1 MNPDNR
7 TPEETR
13 MSEARKPVGGDEVV
27 LRLTRKEAQYLLD
40 LAEFDFEET
49 SWGFAALDTRVR
61 TPLGDKIRAALD
73 QGGSDE
79 AEQARAKLAQL
90 KQSVEEMAEWP
101 CDGEPGPRCPDLGK
115 PEELDHG
122 WCPSCRARDALAS
135 LDEQE
140 GER

>member
-1 MNPDNR
+1 MTDN
-7 TPEETR
+7 TAPER
-13 MSEARKPVGGDEVV
+13 GDEVV
-27 LRLTRKEAQYLLD
+27 LRLTREEVQVLIGR
-40 LAEFDFEET
+40 AELPVGGVAT
-49 SWGFAALDTRVR
+49 LDTRIR
-61 TPLGDKIRAALD
+61 TPLGDKLRAALD

-122 WCPSCRARDALAS
+122 WCPSCRARAALAS
-135 LDEQE
+135 LTTEE
-140 GER
+140 EAA